1 MTQLWKL
8 TPLQYVLLAILI
20 ITPSH
25 SYATPYNVSGLFD
38 GAYGATEVYGT
49 LSINNTF
56 SSSTIETAW
65 QNYLASSQQ
74 DNFFLELDYQITSF
88 DLYRVDTGESFFHGD
103 TGEIEVIVTGHQ
115 YDNSPNATV
124 LNAWGL
130 YGSGSVFSAY
140 SSRDVDVIFS
150 NNGINVTD
158 YEYDQLPQM
167 IELINGCYNN
177 DDPFTSVK
185 LTLNRAQPIPEPNT
199 LLLIGLGTFLLIKK
213 RRNSNI
219 IN

>member
-8 TPLQYVLLAILI
+8 TPLQYVLLAIWI
-20 ITPSH
+20 ITPSY

-65 QNYLASSQQ
+65 QNYLASSTQ

-103 TGEIEVIVTGHQ
+103 TGEIEVIVTGF
-115 YDNSPNATV
+115 NAPEATGYS
-124 LNAWGL
+124 AWYL
-130 YGSGSVFSAY
+130 QGSGSVFCAY
-140 SSRDVDVIFS
+140 SPRSDWNDVIFS

-167 IELINGCYNN
+167 IQLNNGFYN
-177 DDPFTSVK
+177 DDIYNTSVS
-185 LTLNRAQPIPEPNT
+185 LTLTRAQPIPEPNT
-199 LLLIGLGTFLLIKK
+199 LLLIGLGTLLLIKK
-213 RRNSNI
+213 RKNSNI
-219 IN
+219 IS